1 MKNTKI
7 VISKRPI
14 GYPTLDDFKI
24 IKSGQNLLKEDQVR
38 IKTFFLS
45 LDPYM
50 RGRMR
55 SLELGETMV
64 GELIGKVIESKSTK
78 FPEGSIVL
86 TKAGWQSN
94 PTVNESNASLVD
106 PRINPLSLALGTI
119 GMPGLTAYFG
129 LLKIGEPKRG
139 ETVVVSAGSG
149 AVGSVV
155 GQIAKYIGCKV
166 IGIAGSDEKVDYM
179 IEKLKFDKG
188 LNYKK
193 KDWMDDLKEACSEGV
208 DIYFDN
214 VGGVITDAVIDEIN
228 DGARILIC
236 GQISQYNNSDAQ
248 LGPRN
253 LGQFLSKRAKLQG
266 FMVYTFQKQ
275 FPEGI
280 DFLLKMKDEGRLNY
294 RETVVEGIENSPK
307 AFLKLFSGENFGKLL
322 IKVNRF

>member
-7 VISKRPI
+7 VLSKRPI
-14 GYPTLDDFKI
+14 GYPTVDYFKI
-24 IKSGQNLLKEDQVR
+24 IKSDQNSLKEDQIR
-38 IKTFFLS
+38 IKTLFLS

-64 GELIGKVIESKSTK
+64 GELIGKVIESKSAK
-78 FPEGSIVL
+78 LPEGSIVL
-86 TKAGWQSN
+86 TKVGWQSN

-106 PRINPLSLALGTI
+106 PRINPLSLALGSI

-129 LLKIGEPKRG
+129 LLKIGKPKRG

-179 IEKLKFDKG
+179 IGKLKFDQG

-208 DIYFDN
+208 DVYFDN
-214 VGGVITDAVIDEIN
+214 VGGVITDTVIDEIN
-228 DGARILIC
+228 DGARVLIC

-253 LGQFLSKRAKLQG
+253 LGQFLSKSAKLQG

-294 RETVVEGIENSPK
+294 RETVVEGIENAPK

-322 IKVNRF
+322 IKVN